1 MTGNIAGLAFVYP
14 CKQRNPRGP
23 GSNQFPT
30 AASNRIT
37 EKPMNR
43 KRRLHAESGIVLSI
57 CAVFVLAL
65 AAHASDHRGAFTEE
79 FHQAYALT
87 PGGRVELDNINGAVH
102 ISTWDRNEVKVDAVK
117 SADSKDRLDE
127 ARIEIDSGSDY
138 LSIRTKY
145 RDHDLTFNWGSHNNP
160 PSVEYTLT
168 VPRGARL
175 DEIKLI
181 NGSLDVTGVSGEVR
195 ASCINGA
202 LQARNLSGRAEL
214 STINGHLDAKFD
226 QLSGAS
232 IELKSVN
239 GSVEL
244 TIPSDSKAEIEASTV
259 SGGIE
264 NDFGLRVNHHSFI
277 GHDLRGELGS
287 GGPHL
292 KLENVNGHI
301 EIRHASDG
309 RALSP
314 AKDLSHRDKD
324 DDDDSEI

>member
-1 MTGNIAGLAFVYP
+1 
-14 CKQRNPRGP
+14 
-23 GSNQFPT
+23 
-30 AASNRIT
+30 
-37 EKPMNR
+37 MNR
-43 KRRLHAESGIVLSI
+43 RQIPAWAGAVFGTI
-57 CAVFVLAL
+57 CALLVLAL
-65 AAHASDHRGAFTEE
+65 GAHASDHQGAFTEE
-79 FHQAYALT
+79 LHQSYALT
-87 PGGRVELDNINGAVH
+87 PDGRVELDNINGAVH

-117 SADSKDRLDE
+117 YADSKEKLDE
-127 ARIEIDSGSDY
+127 ARIEIDSGKDY

-160 PSVEYTLT
+160 AGVEYTLT

-181 NGSLDVTGVSGEVR
+181 NGALDVAGVSGEVH
-195 ASCINGA
+195 ASCINGKLEA
-202 LQARNLSGRAEL
+202 HNLSGRADL

-226 QLSGAS
+226 QLPGSPV
-232 IELKSVN
+232 ELHSVN

-264 NDFGLRVNHHSFI
+264 NDFGLRVNHHRFV
-277 GHDLRGELGS
+277 GHDLRGELGN
-287 GGPHL
+287 GGPRI
-292 KLENVNGHI
+292 KLENVNGRVK
-301 EIRHASDG
+301 IRHASDG

-314 AKDLSHRDKD
+314 AKDLSRGDKD